1 MNQQV
6 EHPAAIQSHAA
17 HFGAESVASTT
28 GGITKA
34 ITDATTAPGAVTAVA
49 RADVELPLA
58 VEQPLDEGQRL
69 SALAALGDPV
79 RKRLFELV
87 SDSGTALSRDDC
99 AAALGLP
106 KSTIRA
112 HLDKLVDEQLL
123 RVEFRKIGARTG
135 PGSGRPTKLY
145 ATARCEVSASVPP
158 RHYDLA
164 ASLLAAG
171 VQHSIDTGVG
181 IEESLAQ
188 VAREEGLRMG
198 RVAGDIQTLL
208 AETGYSPE
216 SDGDGGTI
224 MANCPFHR
232 LSQDHQSVV
241 CALNG
246 ALLGGALE
254 GCGDA
259 RHVLAPD
266 QEISHC
272 CARLVAKP

>member
-1 MNQQV
+1 MNQPV
-6 EHPAAIQSHAA
+6 EHSTAIQSHAA
-17 HFGAESVASTT
+17 HSGAESVGTTMGATSDAS
-28 GGITKA
+28 
-34 ITDATTAPGAVTAVA
+34 TAPGAVTAVA
-49 RADVELPLA
+49 RAA
-58 VEQPLDEGQRL
+58 VEPPLDEGQCL
-69 SALAALGDPV
+69 SALASLGDPV

-87 SDSGTALSRDDC
+87 RDSGNALSRDDC
-99 AAALGLP
+99 AAELGLP

-112 HLDKLVDEQLL
+112 HLDRLVDEHLL
-123 RVEFRKIGARTG
+123 LVEFRKIGARTG

-145 ATARCEVSASVPP
+145 ATARREVSASVPP

-171 VQHSIDTGVG
+171 VQHSIDTGAG
-181 IEESLAQ
+181 IEESLAK

-198 RVAGDIQTLL
+198 QVAGDIHTLL

-216 SDGDGGTI
+216 PDGDGGTI

-232 LSQDHQSVV
+232 LSQDHQGVV

-246 ALLGGALE
+246 SLLGGALE
-254 GCGDA
+254 GCGDD

-272 CARLVAKP
+272 CARLVPKP